1 MIAPLR
7 EPSGRTST
15 RRRND
20 QLKVARRIVAATFL
34 RGPDE
39 DRGPRIA
46 AWKAW
51 LFAAWMVFAAV
62 AYGLSMLGLPW
73 F

>member
-7 EPSGRTST
+7 EPSGRAST

-20 QLKVARRIVAATFL
+20 QLAVARRIVAATL
-34 RGPDE
+34 LAGPDE
-39 DRGPRIA
+39 AQGPRVT

-51 LFAAWMVFAAV
+51 LFAAWMIVASV
-62 AYGLSMLGLPW
+62 AYGLSMLGVPW

>member
-7 EPSGRTST
+7 EPSGRAST

-20 QLKVARRIVAATFL
+20 QLEVARRIVAATFL
-34 RGPDE
+34 NGSDE
-39 DRGPRIA
+39 DRGPRMA

-62 AYGLSMLGLPW
+62 AYGLSMLGVPW

>member
-7 EPSGRTST
+7 EPSERVS

-20 QLKVARRIVAATFL
+20 HLDLARRIVAAAL
-34 RGPDE
+34 LPDCEEGRGS
-39 DRGPRIA
+39 RVSG
-46 AWKAW
+46 WKAW
-51 LFAAWMVFAAV
+51 LFALWMLFAAI
-62 AYGLSMLGLPW
+62 AYGLSMLGCAW

>member
-15 RRRND
+15 RRRNN
-20 QLKVARRIVAATFL
+20 QLEVARRIVAATFL

-39 DRGPRIA
+39 DPGPRIA

-51 LFAAWMVFAAV
+51 LFAVWMVFAAV
-62 AYGLSMLGLPW
+62 AYGLSMLGVQW